1 MGRLRIFLADL
12 IHNRHIYHY
21 AVPLNIAYIAA
32 RLKQQVGDEVDIS
45 IFKFPDDLISA
56 LSNPPDIIALSNYD
70 WNVNLNR
77 TIISLIKNISPNTL
91 IIMGGPNIRKSEEG
105 IRQFILTNHTDLY
118 VVNEGEESFCG
129 IIEYILSKWPCN
141 IKKCIFHDGI
151 RLPGTAF
158 VEEETKKLF
167 LGDICK
173 TSTEDPIPFPSAW
186 LGGFLDSYLN
196 STSFPLAPLIET
208 NRGCP
213 YQCFYC
219 TWGNFKNK
227 KVRKFEMETVVEEL
241 RYIFRK
247 AKNKF
252 HLTIADANFGI
263 FDRDIDIAI
272 EIRRLSDKY
281 KKLDGVDI
289 FQAKN
294 NIQRNLEIIKILGKL
309 SLPDF
314 AVQTFNTSVLRNIGR
329 KNIKLDSIKDYVN
342 EVNDY
347 GLQVYT
353 DILLGLPG
361 ETKESHIGSMKKA
374 LDIGFCDAPVGDIRL
389 LSGSRMEE
397 DDYRKKYDIES
408 RFRVIPSAYGEY
420 AGSKVI
426 EYEECIRKTNTMKE
440 KDFLELRLFHA
451 NFFLLYSIELARPLA
466 DYSKKHG
473 LHPIDLVSKITE
485 KPSRKK
491 YPFLSKQIDKY
502 LKQAE
507 EEWFESEDKANE
519 YYLNNGIFQKIMKNG
534 FPKLNYEYA
543 VQLVLNM
550 ALRREFIG
558 WMADNIKETLDVNA
572 KPIVDDI
579 AEFCIKR
586 YYCHPFDN
594 TQHMME
600 ISYNSLKE
608 LETVLNNS
616 IVNKLK
622 NKPAIRLKF
631 DIDANKVNDL
641 NKEIKRYGGTNNLS
655 LAIQT
660 ILQINLKTFIMKAS
674 IY

>member
-1 MGRLRIFLADL
+1 MRKLRIYLADL
-12 IHNRHIYHY
+12 IHNRHIYNY
-21 AVPLNIAYIAA
+21 AVPLNIAYITA
-32 RLKQQVGDEVDIS
+32 RLKQRVKNEVDIS

-56 LSNPPDIIALSNYD
+56 LSYPPDIIALSNYD

-77 TIISLIKNISPNTL
+77 TIISLVKNMSPNTL

-105 IRQFILTNHTDLY
+105 IRQFILANHIDLY
-118 VVNEGEESFCG
+118 VVNEGEESFCN
-129 IIEYILSKWPCN
+129 IIEYILGKWPCDLR
-141 IKKCIFHDGI
+141 KHIFHNGI
-151 RLPGTAF
+151 GLPGTAF
-158 VEEETKKLF
+158 VEEETKKLVI
-167 LGDICK
+167 GDVCR
-173 TSTEDPIPFPSAW
+173 TSTENPIPFPSAW

-196 STSFPLAPLIET
+196 SSSFPLAPLIET

-219 TWGNFKNK
+219 TWGNFENK
-227 KVRKFEMETVVEEL
+227 KVRKFEMETVIEEL

-289 FQAKN
+289 FQGKN

-314 AVQTFNTSVLRNIGR
+314 AVQTFNASVLKNIGR
-329 KNIKLDSIKDYVN
+329 KNIKLDSIKDYVS
-342 EVNDY
+342 EVNSY

-353 DILLGLPG
+353 DLLLGLPG
-361 ETKESHIGSMKKA
+361 ETIKSHVDSIKKA

-426 EYEECIRKTNTMKE
+426 EYEECIRKTDTMSE
-440 KDFLELRLFHA
+440 NDFLELRLFHA

-473 LHPIDLVSKITE
+473 LHPVDLISKIT
-485 KPSRKK
+485 KRPSRKK
-491 YPFLSKQIDKY
+491 YPFLSKQIDGY
-502 LKQAE
+502 LKQAKD
-507 EEWFESEDKANE
+507 EWFESEEKANK

-550 ALRREFIG
+550 ALRREFIR
-558 WMADNIKETLDVNA
+558 WIADNIKETLDMSA
-572 KPIVDDI
+572 KPVIDDI
-579 AEFCIKR
+579 AEFCIR
-586 YYCHPFDN
+586 RFYCHPFDN
-594 TQHMME
+594 ARHMME
-600 ISYNSLKE
+600 LSHNSLKE
-608 LETVLNNS
+608 LENILNDK
-616 IVNKLK
+616 IVSKVK
-622 NKPAIRLKF
+622 NKSIIRVEF
-631 DIDANKVNDL
+631 NIDAKKVNDL
-641 NKEIKRYGGTNNLS
+641 NKEIKRYGGTKNLS

-674 IY
+674 AY